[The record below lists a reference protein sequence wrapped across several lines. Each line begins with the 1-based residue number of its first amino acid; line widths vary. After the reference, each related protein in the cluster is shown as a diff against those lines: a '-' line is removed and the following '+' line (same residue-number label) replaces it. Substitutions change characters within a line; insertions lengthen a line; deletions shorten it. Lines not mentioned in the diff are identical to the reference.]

1 MQIELCFR
9 NTLTP
14 PLQSSRLQATPSMHI
29 THYKILLAFGSIII
43 YLIFSLLPFEAS
55 KGNKNALIFDV
66 PSHPPA
72 HLKKISPCRCLVF
85 ASWLCP
91 FHIAKP
97 KRLLKP
103 WLEIFLHAL
112 RKSGFAIRLLCI

>member
-1 MQIELCFR
+1 M
-9 NTLTP
+9 
-14 PLQSSRLQATPSMHI
+14 QSSRLQANLSIHKTQ
-29 THYKILLAFGSIII
+29 YNFLLAFGYTNI
-43 YLIFSLLPFEAS
+43 YLVVFHFPFEAS

-72 HLKKISPCRCLVF
+72 NLKKISPCRCLRF

-103 WLEIFLHAL
+103 KLEIFLHSTAKIGL
-112 RKSGFAIRLLCI
+112 RDQITLHLK